1 MSARIDKSRPTIGL
15 LIQAITDTGGYYS
28 ALWRGISEAAR
39 QRDVNLICFAGGEL
53 PSSPADR
60 AALNMNA
67 VYRLISEQTLDAL
80 IVSGSICT
88 GRPSAFRP
96 LYELYRHLPVVSIT
110 PSLEEIPTVTVD
122 NYSSM
127 RRLIAHLTQHHG
139 YRRIAFICGP
149 ENHPEAIERYQAYVD
164 VLSEYGLSVDPR
176 LVAPGDYQTPA
187 GGAAIRLLLDER
199 RVDFEAVVAA
209 NDGMAIGALN
219 ELHRRGIKVPYDV
232 AVAGFDDIVSAGAI
246 TPSLTTVRQPMFEL
260 GKRALEMLSNMLA
273 GEPQP
278 GLVTVPATL
287 VVRESCGCIHPA
299 RSTTVAE
306 RLPKAYGSLET
317 ALTTQREDIIFAMAH
332 AVGST
337 SPAIT
342 ARAERLLDAFVAEL
356 TGEAQDGF
364 LPTLDDVLRQEAI
377 EGERVSLW
385 QEAIS
390 ALRSSLLPYLTN
402 TERLHF
408 AEELWQQSRV
418 MIGERARRAQL
429 FKALETEVLTIN
441 LHNIGQSIISAFD
454 MNRIAEIVT
463 RDFPSLGIPGCYI
476 ALYEGPG
483 APAERSK
490 LLAAYDEHVP
500 IPESPEARSFPSSQ
514 LVPGGF
520 ASHRERFTMIVE
532 PLASGENSLGFVVFE
547 AGPLQGEIYS
557 ALRGQLSSSIQGALL
572 VQAVEERTRSLQEAN
587 YALQRRAIHLE
598 TSAEVT
604 QAITSIFDL
613 DQLFRKAVNLIR
625 DRFGFYHAGIFLID
639 ESGEWAVL
647 REATGE
653 AGAQM
658 KAMGHRLAVAETSM
672 VGWTALHRKPRIALY
687 AEEDAVRYANPLL
700 PYTRSEMTLPMMVGG
715 RLLGVLNVQSTE
727 EAAFDDDDV
736 RALQTMANQVAVAIE
751 NARRISD
758 ETRLLEAASP
768 IYRLSRSLA
777 RATTVSEVAESIIS
791 SIAETGAD
799 GCTVVEFEFSPTGEP
814 IALLYRGVW
823 RKDREVQFKP
833 GMRLPIAESPF
844 PIELVTRLWVVTDVE
859 SDERLPE
866 SARRVFTETGV
877 MALVNI
883 PLQGRDR
890 IIGQVVVLRDT
901 PGPFSEADL
910 RLYEAISDQ
919 AAVAME
925 RAYLWEEAQ
934 RRAEYERLL
943 RQATD
948 RIRRAINVERALQT
962 AAQELANMTKVPQ
975 VSIELGIQDGD
986 MR

>member
-1 MSARIDKSRPTIGL
+1 MNARVNKRRLTVGL

-28 ALWRGISEAAR
+28 ALWSGVAEAAR
-39 QRDVNLICFAGGEL
+39 QRNINLICFAGGEL
-53 PSSPADR
+53 PSSPGDR
-60 AALNMNA
+60 VALASNA
-67 VYRLISEQTLDAL
+67 VYRLIGEQAVDAL
-80 IVSGSICT
+80 IISGSVST
-88 GRPSAFRP
+88 AQPSAFRA
-96 LYELYRHLPVVSIT
+96 LCEHYRDLPMVSIT
-110 PSLEEIPTVTVD
+110 PSLEDIPTVLVD

-127 RRLIAHLTQHHG
+127 RMLITHLTRHHG

-149 ENHPEAIERYQAYVD
+149 EHQLEARERYQAYVD
-164 VLSEYGLSVDPR
+164 VLNEYGLPVDPQ
-176 LVAPGDYQTPA
+176 LVAPGDFTTPA
-187 GGAAIRLLLDER
+187 GEAAIRMLLDER
-199 RVDFEAVVAA
+199 RADFEAVVAA
-209 NDGMAIGALN
+209 NDGMALGALS
-219 ELHRRGIKVPYDV
+219 ELRRRGIRVPYDV
-232 AVAGFDDIVSAGAI
+232 ALTGFDDIVSAGVI

-260 GKRALEMLSNMLA
+260 GKRAIEILSNMLA

-278 GLVTVPATL
+278 AAITVPAGL
-287 VVRESCGCIHPA
+287 VVRESCGCIQPVKLAASAA
-299 RSTTVAE
+299 RVAADE
-306 RLPKAYGSLET
+306 KLET
-317 ALTTQREDIIFAMAH
+317 ALVTRREDLIFALAH

-337 SPAIT
+337 SPAVT
-342 ARAERLLDAFVAEL
+342 ARAERLLDAFAAEIM
-356 TGEAQDGF
+356 GEAPDSF
-364 LPTLDDVLRQEAI
+364 LLALDEILRQEAI
-377 EGERVSLW
+377 EGNRLFAW
-385 QEAIS
+385 QDAIS
-390 ALRSSLLPYLTN
+390 ALRNALLPCLTDA
-402 TERLHF
+402 ERLRA
-408 AEELWQQSRV
+408 AEELWHQGRV
-418 MIGERARRAQL
+418 MVGERTRRAQM
-429 FKALETEVLTIN
+429 FQALEVEQLTRT
-441 LHNIGQSIISAFD
+441 LHEIGQSIISVFD
-454 MNRIAEIVT
+454 LNAISETVT
-463 RDFPSLGIPGCYI
+463 RDFPRLGIPGCYV
-476 ALYEGPG
+476 ALYEGQG
-483 APAERSK
+483 APAEKSK
-490 LLAAYDEHVP
+490 LIAAWDEH
-500 IPESPEARSFPSSQ
+500 IHINGPEENVFPSSQ
-514 LVPGGF
+514 LVPGGL

-532 PLASGENSLGFVVFE
+532 PLFSGENPLGFVVFE
-547 AGPLQGEIYS
+547 AGPLQGEIYE
-557 ALRGQLSSSIQGALL
+557 ALRSQLSSAIQGSLL
-572 VQAVEERTRSLQEAN
+572 VRAVAERTRALQEAN

-625 DRFGFYHAGIFLID
+625 DRFGFYHAGIFLLD
-639 ESGEWAVL
+639 ENGEWAVL

-658 KAMGHRLAVAETSM
+658 KAQGHRLAVAETSM

-758 ETRLLEAASP
+758 ETRLLEVASP

-814 IALLYRGVW
+814 AALLYRGVW

-833 GMRLPIAESPF
+833 GMRLSITESPF
-844 PIELVTRLWVVTDVE
+844 PIELVSRLWVVTDVE
-859 SDERLPE
+859 SDEMLPE

-883 PLQGRDR
+883 PLQGRER
-890 IIGQVVVLRDT
+890 IIGQVVVLRNT

-925 RAYLWEEAQ
+925 RAYLWEEAR
-934 RRAEYERLL
+934 RRAEYERLV
-943 RQATD
+943 RHATD
-948 RIRRAINVERALQT
+948 RIRRALDVEEALQT
-962 AAQELANMTKVPQ
+962 AAQELANIMKVPHI
-975 VSIELGIQDGD
+975 SIELGTPNGD
-986 MR
+986 L

>member
-1 MSARIDKSRPTIGL
+1 MDARTGNSRPTIGL
-15 LIQAITDTGGYYS
+15 LIQAVTDTGGYHA
-28 ALWRGISEAAR
+28 ALWRGIVEAAR

-53 PSSPADR
+53 PSSPGDR
-60 AALNMNA
+60 IAVNMSA
-67 VYRLISEQTLDAL
+67 VYRLISKHAVDAL
-80 IVSGSICT
+80 IISGSICT
-88 GRPSAFRP
+88 GRPSALRP
-96 LYELYRHLPVVSIT
+96 LYELYRHLPLVSIT

-127 RRLIAHLTQHHG
+127 RRLMAHLTQHHG

-149 ENHPEAIERYQAYVD
+149 EGHPEAIERYQAYVD
-164 VLSEYGLSVDPR
+164 VLGEYGIPVDPR

-187 GGAAIRLLLDER
+187 GRAAIRLLLDER
-199 RVDFEAVVAA
+199 GVDFEALVAA
-209 NDGMAIGALN
+209 NDGMALGAIN
-219 ELHRRGIKVPYDV
+219 ELQQRGIRVPYDV
-232 AVAGFDDIVSAGAI
+232 AVTGFDDVAAAGAS
-246 TPSLTTVRQPMFEL
+246 TPSLTTIRQPMFEL
-260 GKRALEMLSNMLA
+260 GKRAIEMLSNILV
-273 GEPQP
+273 GEPQHGP
-278 GLVTVPATL
+278 VTIPASL
-287 VVRESCGCIHPA
+287 MVRESCGCIQPA
-299 RSTTVAE
+299 RVTTAAAQ
-306 RLPKAYGSLET
+306 LPVTNEPLET
-317 ALTTQREDIIFAMAH
+317 TLTAQRENIIFAMAH

-337 SPAIT
+337 SPVVT
-342 ARAERLLDAFVAEL
+342 ARAERLLDAFIAEI
-356 TGEAQDGF
+356 TGEAQDSF
-364 LPTLDDVLRQEAI
+364 LPALDDVLRQEAM
-377 EGERVSLW
+377 EGRVSSW

-390 ALRSSLLPYLTN
+390 TLRSALLPYLTDKG
-402 TERLHF
+402 RLRL
-408 AEELWQQSRV
+408 AEELWHQSRV
-418 MIGERARRAQL
+418 MTGERARRTEISR
-429 FKALETEVLTIN
+429 ALEAELLTIN
-441 LHNIGQSIISAFD
+441 LHNIGQSIISVFD
-454 MNRIAEIVT
+454 INSISEIVT
-463 RDFPSLGIPGCYI
+463 RDFPRLGIPACYI

-483 APAERSK
+483 APAEQSK
-490 LLAAYDEHVP
+490 LIAAYDEHTP
-500 IPESPEARSFPSSQ
+500 IPDDPEARSFPSPQ

-520 ASHRERFTMIVE
+520 SSHRERFTMIVE
-532 PLASGENSLGFVVFE
+532 PLASRENSLGFVVFE
-547 AGPLQGEIYS
+547 TGPLQGEVYS
-557 ALRGQLSSSIQGALL
+557 ALRGHLSSAIQGALL
-572 VQAVEERTRSLQEAN
+572 VQAVAERTRSLQEAN
-587 YALQRRAIHLE
+587 YALQRRALYLE

-613 DQLFRKAVNLIR
+613 DQLFRKAVSLIR

-700 PYTRSEMTLPMMVGG
+700 PYTRSEMTLPMIVGG

-751 NARRISD
+751 NARRIAD

-768 IYRLSRSLA
+768 IYRLSRNLA

-799 GCTVVEFEFSPTGEP
+799 GCTVVEFEFSPEGEP
-814 IALLYRGVW
+814 TALLYRGVW

-833 GMRLPIAESPF
+833 GMRLSMAESPF
-844 PIELVTRLWVVTDVE
+844 PLELVSRLWVVTDVE
-859 SDERLPE
+859 NDEMLPE

-890 IIGQVVVLRDT
+890 VIGQVVVLRDT

-925 RAYLWEEAQ
+925 RAYLLEEAQ
-934 RRAEYERLL
+934 RRAEYEHLV

-948 RIRRAINVERALQT
+948 HIRRAVNVERALQT
-962 AAQELANMTKVPQ
+962 AAQELANIMKVPQ
-975 VSIELGIQDGD
+975 VSIELGIRDGD
-986 MR
+986 LR